1 MLGVVVGL
9 GISFILLYAVIIV
22 LAKVLEIKNDKVI
35 FIIACAPIIFLWHN
49 GNQTWEPYGDLDL
62 LAAFVSIL
70 TGPWEIAGGL
80 ENLLGLETGTLGG
93 WPNI

>member
-1 MLGVVVGL
+1 MLGLVVGL
-9 GISFILLYAVIIV
+9 GVSLVLLSAVIFVFEKFLEIGNYKISFM
-22 LAKVLEIKNDKVI
+22 
-35 FIIACAPIIFLWHN
+35 IASAPIIFLWHN
-49 GNQTWEPYGDLDL
+49 GNQTWEPYGDFDL
-62 LAAFVSIL
+62 LYAFVSIL

>member
-1 MLGVVVGL
+1 MLGLVVGL
-9 GISFILLYAVIIV
+9 GISFIFLYAVIIV
-22 LAKVLEIKNDKVI
+22 LAKVLEIKNYKII

-70 TGPWEIAGGL
+70 TLPWEIAGGL